1 LGRLFWKFFF
11 SIWLAQVAAA
21 LAISGGI
28 WFRENIQAK
37 RTENIDVSPS
47 AAFQLESAAATLQ
60 FGGIGALRALL
71 QQMERRHVYAID
83 ETSHEILDRQFNP
96 TLVREAKRLL
106 EQQSG
111 PRAVR
116 EMQAPDGHTY
126 LLFVPRLQHAM
137 SRLPPGP
144 PGPPGPGHEPPP
156 RRNGPRFPIMPM
168 TLAML
173 ASLVSAA
180 ILAWHFSKPI
190 RSLRAAFAA
199 ASIGD
204 LDARIGPSMGKR
216 RDELADLG
224 RDFDKMASRLRDL
237 MDGQRRLLHDV
248 SHELRSP
255 LARLH
260 AAIGLARQTPDK
272 IDSSLARIE
281 RESIRMEVLVGELL
295 TLSRLEA
302 GVIGGLD
309 EDIGLGE
316 LVGDIVEDAR
326 FEAQTQNK
334 RVTLEEIPVPHVKG
348 HGELLHRAIENVVR
362 NAVRHTADGSGVTVE
377 IGPDSTYKSIRIA
390 ISDSGAGVPAEEL
403 TRIFE
408 PFYRSA
414 KAARTT
420 EGHGLGLAIAKRT
433 VEAHGGVIRAS
444 NRQEGGLCVEIHL
457 PDHSR
462 Y

>member
-1 LGRLFWKFFF
+1 MGRLFWKFFF

-21 LAISGGI
+21 LAISGSI
-28 WFRENIQAK
+28 WVRENIQAK
-37 RTENIDVSPS
+37 RIENIDVSPS

-60 FGGIGALRALL
+60 YGGIGALRALL
-71 QQMERRHVYAID
+71 RQMERRHVYAID
-83 ETSHEILDRQFNP
+83 ETSHEILDREFNP

-137 SRLPPGP
+137 SGLPPGP
-144 PGPPGPGHEPPP
+144 PRHEPPPP

-168 TLAML
+168 MLAML

-190 RSLRAAFAA
+190 RSLRAAFAS
-199 ASIGD
+199 ASVGD

-260 AAIGLARQTPDK
+260 AAIGLARQTPEK

-302 GVIGGLD
+302 GVIGSLD
-309 EDIGLGE
+309 EDISLDE

-326 FEAQTQNK
+326 FEAQTHGK
-334 RVTLEEIPVPHVKG
+334 RVSLRESPVPSVKG

-362 NAVRHTADGSGVTVE
+362 NAIRHTADGSSVMVE
-377 IGPDSTYKSIRIA
+377 LGPDPLYKSIRIA
-390 ISDSGAGVPAEEL
+390 IGDHGPGVPADEL
-403 TRIFE
+403 MRIFE

-414 KAARTT
+414 RSAHTT
-420 EGHGLGLAIAKRT
+420 DGHGLGLAIAKRT
-433 VEAHGGVIRAS
+433 IEAHGGVIRAS

-457 PDHSR
+457 PDRSR